1 MQSDDDGPPTTSGAL
16 ELQTPGSKSK
26 SSPATLV
33 DSSVVVADCASCCLP
48 LPFLN
53 RFRSPKW
60 FLVFLSVAATVQGVC
75 VNGLVN
81 VVITS
86 IERRFHLQST
96 QSGII
101 ASSYDIGSLI
111 VMIPVSYY
119 PHFFFWRMTA
129 RCAYILS
136 IFINIETSSDCHPE
150 SEFSLLVSA
159 HLWLGMANIRHDN
172 TPPLLCILTQPEL
185 ISQGELPW
193 WQIGHL

>member
-1 MQSDDDGPPTTSGAL
+1 MKGKKGTLSLHCQCLGSEVWIIFFKIQSDDDGPPPPAGSL
-16 ELQTPGSKSK
+16 ELQAPGSKSNM
-26 SSPATLV
+26 SPPILE
-33 DSSVVVADCASCCLP
+33 DSSSSVLVADCASCCLP

-86 IERRFHLQST
+86 IERRFRLQST

-111 VMIPVSYY
+111 VVIPVIFNST
-119 PHFFFWRMTA
+119 F
-129 RCAYILS
+129 LS
-136 IFINIETSSDCHPE
+136 
-150 SEFSLLVSA
+150 
-159 HLWLGMANIRHDN
+159 
-172 TPPLLCILTQPEL
+172 
-185 ISQGELPW
+185 
-193 WQIGHL
+193 

>member
-1 MQSDDDGPPTTSGAL
+1 MLKIGHTDTRHLDGRVKLFLMQSDDDGPPPSSGSL
-16 ELQTPGSKSK
+16 ELQTPTSKT
-26 SSPATLV
+26 SPAST
-33 DSSVVVADCASCCLP
+33 VVVADCASCCLP

-75 VNGLVN
+75 INGLVN

-111 VMIPVSYY
+111 VMIPVS
-119 PHFFFWRMTA
+119 
-129 RCAYILS
+129 
-136 IFINIETSSDCHPE
+136 
-150 SEFSLLVSA
+150 
-159 HLWLGMANIRHDN
+159 
-172 TPPLLCILTQPEL
+172 
-185 ISQGELPW
+185 
-193 WQIGHL
+193 

>member
-1 MQSDDDGPPTTSGAL
+1 MQSDDDSPPPTSGSL
-16 ELQTPGSKSK
+16 ELQAPGSKSK
-26 SSPATLV
+26 TSPAELV
-33 DSSVVVADCASCCLP
+33 DSTVVVADCASCCLP

-75 VNGLVN
+75 INGLVN

-111 VMIPVSYY
+111 VMIQV
-119 PHFFFWRMTA
+119 
-129 RCAYILS
+129 
-136 IFINIETSSDCHPE
+136 
-150 SEFSLLVSA
+150 
-159 HLWLGMANIRHDN
+159 G
-172 TPPLLCILTQPEL
+172 
-185 ISQGELPW
+185 
-193 WQIGHL
+193 

>member
-1 MQSDDDGPPTTSGAL
+1 MQSDDDRPPPSSGSL
-16 ELQTPGSKSK
+16 ELQTPGPKSK
-26 SSPATLV
+26 TSPAAQV

-53 RFRSPKW
+53 RLRSPKW

-75 VNGLVN
+75 INGLVN

-111 VMIPVSYY
+111 VMIPV
-119 PHFFFWRMTA
+119 
-129 RCAYILS
+129 
-136 IFINIETSSDCHPE
+136 
-150 SEFSLLVSA
+150 
-159 HLWLGMANIRHDN
+159 G
-172 TPPLLCILTQPEL
+172 
-185 ISQGELPW
+185 
-193 WQIGHL
+193 